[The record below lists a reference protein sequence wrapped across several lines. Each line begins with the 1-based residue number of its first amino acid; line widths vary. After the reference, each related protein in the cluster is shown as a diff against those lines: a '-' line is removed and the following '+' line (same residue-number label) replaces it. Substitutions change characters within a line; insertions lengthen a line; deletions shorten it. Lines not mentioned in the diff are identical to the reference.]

1 MIQTITISNFFS
13 IREPLEVSFEA
24 SKDKHYGED
33 WIVQIGNVKLL
44 KALFLY
50 GANGSGKTN
59 ILIALDFLRSVILSV
74 PTNIDMGFRYLPFA
88 FDSEYQANPTD
99 FDVKF
104 FIEDQRYR
112 YQISMRPDMILS
124 EELSQY
130 QKANQCRRVFKREY
144 SFEKERSIVTFG
156 PWLKLSSKDKQTIE
170 EATTRNTSVIAAYT
184 TRNLSCEILNVVRN
198 YFKHQFF
205 KIYDFSNGDQEVARA
220 LKDDPKLKTIL
231 IELLKSFNSNIV
243 DVSIEE
249 VSRPVPEEARQ
260 FLLQINQSKEE
271 REAIENFKAITKMTS
286 HYIHKTPFGEFT
298 LEDSLQSEGT
308 RSFIRQLVL
317 FYKGIKGNRLI
328 ALDEFGSGMQAK
340 TQHLL
345 LDFFLKFSKRSQ
357 LIIATQSLG
366 LLDYP
371 TMRRDA
377 IDIVSKD
384 EIGQSKIDSETIRGI
399 HWNVKLR
406 KAYIDGKFK
415 SIDPNEPEINL
426 DVERLKFES
435 LIFDEA

>member
-1 MIQTITISNFFS
+1 MV
-13 IREPLEVSFEA
+13 VSFEA

-33 WIVQIGNVKLL
+33 WIVKIGNIKLL

-74 PTNIDMGFRYLPFA
+74 PNNIDMGFRYLPFA
-88 FDSEYQANPTD
+88 FDPNYQAEPTY
-99 FDVKF
+99 FDLQF

-112 YQISMRPDMILS
+112 YQISMRPDIILS

-144 SFEKERSIVTFG
+144 NFEKERSIVTFG

-184 TRNLSCEILNVVRN
+184 TRNLSCDVLNMVRN

-220 LKDDPKLKTIL
+220 LKDDPKLKMIL
-231 IELLKSFNSNIV
+231 IELLKSFNSNII
-243 DVSIEE
+243 DINIEE
-249 VSRPVPEEARQ
+249 ETRPVPEEARQ
-260 FLLQINQSKEE
+260 FLLQINQSKED
-271 REAIENFKAITKMTS
+271 REVIENFKAITKMTS
-286 HYIHKTPFGEFT
+286 HYIHKTSLGEFT
-298 LEDSLQSEGT
+298 LEDHLQSKGT

-317 FYKGIKGNRLI
+317 FYKGIRANRLI
-328 ALDEFGSGMQAK
+328 ELDEFGSRMQAK

-345 LDFFLKFSKRSQ
+345 LDFFLKFSRRSQ
-357 LIIATQSLG
+357 LIVATQSLG

-377 IDIVSKD
+377 INIVSKD
-384 EIGQSKIDSETIRGI
+384 EIGQSKIDSETIRNI

-426 DVERLKFES
+426 EVERLKFES
-435 LIFDEA
+435 LIFDEI

>member
-13 IREPLEVSFEA
+13 IREPLVVSFEA

-33 WIVQIGNVKLL
+33 WIVKIGNIKLL

-74 PTNIDMGFRYLPFA
+74 PNNIDMGFRYLPFA
-88 FDSEYQANPTD
+88 FDPNYQAEPTY
-99 FDVKF
+99 FDLQF

-112 YQISMRPDMILS
+112 YQISMRPDIILS

-144 SFEKERSIVTFG
+144 NFEKERSIVTFG

-184 TRNLSCEILNVVRN
+184 TRNLSCDVLNMVRN

-220 LKDDPKLKTIL
+220 LKDDPKLKMIL
-231 IELLKSFNSNIV
+231 IELLKSFNSNII
-243 DVSIEE
+243 DINIEE
-249 VSRPVPEEARQ
+249 ETRPVPEEARQ
-260 FLLQINQSKEE
+260 FLLQINQSKED
-271 REAIENFKAITKMTS
+271 REVIENFKAITKMTS
-286 HYIHKTPFGEFT
+286 HYIHKTSLGEFT
-298 LEDSLQSEGT
+298 LEDHLQSKGT

-317 FYKGIKGNRLI
+317 FYKGIRANRLI
-328 ALDEFGSGMQAK
+328 ELDEFGSRMQAK

-345 LDFFLKFSKRSQ
+345 LDFFLKFSRRSQ
-357 LIIATQSLG
+357 LIVATQSLG

-377 IDIVSKD
+377 INIVSKD
-384 EIGQSKIDSETIRGI
+384 EIGQSKIDSETIRNI

-426 DVERLKFES
+426 EVERLKFES
-435 LIFDEA
+435 LIFDEI

>member
-1 MIQTITISNFFS
+1 MIQSLTISNFFS

-59 ILIALDFLRSVILSV
+59 ILLALDFLRSAIISV
-74 PTNIDMGFRYLPFA
+74 PNSIDMVFRFLPFA
-88 FDSEYQANPTD
+88 FDPEYQTKPTE
-99 FDVKF
+99 FDLKF
-104 FIEDQRYR
+104 FIGEQRYR
-112 YQISMRPDMILS
+112 YQISLKPEIILS

-130 QKANQCRRVFKREY
+130 QKANQSRRVFKREY
-144 SFEKERSIVTFG
+144 SPEKDRNIVTFG
-156 PWLKLSSKDKQTIE
+156 PWLKLSSKDRQAIE
-170 EATTRNTSVIAAYT
+170 DATTKNSSVISAYT
-184 TRNLSCEILNVVRN
+184 TRNLYCEVLSTVRN

-205 KIYDFSNGDQEVARA
+205 KLYDFANGDQEVANA
-220 LKDDPKLKTIL
+220 LKDDIRLKVIL

-243 DVSIEE
+243 DINIEE
-249 VSRPVPEEARQ
+249 ESKPIPEEARQ
-260 FLLQINQSKEE
+260 LLLQMNQTKED
-271 REAIENFKAITKMTS
+271 REVIENIKAFTKVTS
-286 HYIHKTPFGEFT
+286 HYIHQTPFGKFS

-317 FYKGIKGNRLI
+317 FYKAIKGNKLI
-328 ALDEFGSGMQAK
+328 ALDEFGTGMQAK

-345 LDFFLKFSKRSQ
+345 LDFFLKFSKHSQ
-357 LIIATQSLG
+357 LIVATQSLG
-366 LLDYP
+366 FLDYP
-371 TMRRDA
+371 SMRRDA

-384 EIGQSKIDSETIRGI
+384 ETGQSQIDSETVRGI
-399 HWNVKLR
+399 HWNIKLR

-415 SIDPNEPEINL
+415 TIDPNEPEIDL
-426 DVERLKFES
+426 EVERLKFES
-435 LIFDEA
+435 LIFDEV